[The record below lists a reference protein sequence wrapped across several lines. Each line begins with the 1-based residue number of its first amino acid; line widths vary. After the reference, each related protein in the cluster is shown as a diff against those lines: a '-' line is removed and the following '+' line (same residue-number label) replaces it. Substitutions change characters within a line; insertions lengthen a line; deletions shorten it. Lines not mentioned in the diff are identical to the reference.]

1 MKNTQTKNCILRVL
15 QGVIIGAGAILPGI
29 SGGVLA
35 VIFGI
40 YRPAMELL
48 THPKRAFPRYW
59 RMLLAVGIGWVLGF
73 LGGGGAILALFHQSE
88 TVATCLFIGLILGTL
103 PELWREA
110 GAQGRRRGA
119 YLSLSVSF
127 LALFAVLLRLLFRA
141 AGEFRRLPLLRRAVG
156 LQLHYPRHDLV
167 LYFNGRGTAHAD
179 GRRHHA
185 P

>member
-15 QGVIIGAGAILPGI
+15 QGAIIGAGAILPGI

-73 LGGGGAILALFHQSE
+73 LGGGGAILALFHQ
-88 TVATCLFIGLILGTL
+88 
-103 PELWREA
+103 
-110 GAQGRRRGA
+110 
-119 YLSLSVSF
+119 
-127 LALFAVLLRLLFRA
+127 
-141 AGEFRRLPLLRRAVG
+141 
-156 LQLHYPRHDLV
+156 
-167 LYFNGRGTAHAD
+167 
-179 GRRHHA
+179 
-185 P
+185 